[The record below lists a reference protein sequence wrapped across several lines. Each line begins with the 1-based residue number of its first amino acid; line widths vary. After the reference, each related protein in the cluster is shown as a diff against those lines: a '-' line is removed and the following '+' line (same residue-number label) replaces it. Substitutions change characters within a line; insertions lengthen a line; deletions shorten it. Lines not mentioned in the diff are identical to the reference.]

1 MNNLKKKSLKGEYC
15 GFMRKRGQLEGLQTQ
30 RNDRLEC
37 VRRIERE
44 MQALDEA
51 ADRICW
57 ILENDL

>member
-1 MNNLKKKSLKGEYC
+1 
-15 GFMRKRGQLEGLQTQ
+15 MRKRGQLEGLQTQ